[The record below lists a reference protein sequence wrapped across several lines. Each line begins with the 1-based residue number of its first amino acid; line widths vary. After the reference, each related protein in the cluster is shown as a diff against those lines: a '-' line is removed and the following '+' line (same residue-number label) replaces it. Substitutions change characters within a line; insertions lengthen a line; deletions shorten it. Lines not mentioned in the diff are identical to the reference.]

1 MDRVTLAAS
10 IDMVFLPKGFKK
22 KSRKW
27 IFETDELVKII
38 TLEKSSYGHSFF
50 VDYGF
55 IVKGLALDDF
65 VMHFGFELPEILRM
79 DNFTT
84 MLKERV
90 VPCFDEVNLQQDL
103 LALLKKQPHLNA
115 VPIVVKR
122 HFNLSENN

>member
-1 MDRVTLAAS
+1 M
-10 IDMVFLPKGFKK
+10 
-22 KSRKW
+22 
-27 IFETDELVKII
+27 
-38 TLEKSSYGHSFF
+38 
-50 VDYGF
+50 
-55 IVKGLALDDF
+55 DDF

-90 VPCFDEVNLQQDL
+90 VPCFDEVNSQQDL

-122 HFNLSENN
+122 HFNLSDNNQDNPS